1 MESSKTVIVG
11 GKVNTTKKMNEG
23 KLKSILS
30 KIGIGAAGVAGGAL
44 LATPVSKLIN
54 MVTDN
59 NEVDTLPDPI
69 IVIHDRA
76 PKANQVTDDMSLKDA
91 LMVAREE
98 VGPGGTFVHKGST
111 YSTYTKE
118 EENAM
123 TDSHKQI
130 FAESTNHAR
139 IDSTQISEGDIKAI
153 TLDGTHQNEAID
165 HPDVHPT
172 VEEKVQINVASAAET
187 AKTTDATATAEV
199 ASGFVEPLD
208 EMLADVVAPS
218 SENVAEQAA
227 EATASVDVASE
238 IVEPLDKM
246 LADVVVP
253 SSENVAEQAAEVTA
267 TAEVASGF
275 VEPLDEMLAGNNE
288 GLKLIGENW
297 VLSEVD
303 GSKDHVVYYTQNG
316 QSIVKIDQNNDG
328 VFDTVLKTHEDGSFR
343 ILTSNGEEAFLT
355 EQELEKVLYIENK
368 EDVYD
373 IKSKHTFVV
382 MDTDGDGETDSF
394 ISSNTNGE
402 VHISSSKGNATLILD
417 DVAQLVDAKD
427 QVHHANHNLDSFTG
441 QNENDDSSM
450 TNDVHF
456 DNSAVQ
462 TDNNPIDDTNFSV
475 SLIDDF

>member
-187 AKTTDATATAEV
+187 AKTTDA
-199 ASGFVEPLD
+199 
-208 EMLADVVAPS
+208 
-218 SENVAEQAA
+218 
-227 EATASVDVASE
+227 
-238 IVEPLDKM
+238 
-246 LADVVVP
+246 
-253 SSENVAEQAAEVTA
+253 TA

>member
-1 MESSKTVIVG
+1 M
-11 GKVNTTKKMNEG
+11 
-23 KLKSILS
+23 
-30 KIGIGAAGVAGGAL
+30 
-44 LATPVSKLIN
+44 
-54 MVTDN
+54 
-59 NEVDTLPDPI
+59 
-69 IVIHDRA
+69 
-76 PKANQVTDDMSLKDA
+76 
-91 LMVAREE
+91 
-98 VGPGGTFVHKGST
+98 
-111 YSTYTKE
+111 
-118 EENAM
+118 
-123 TDSHKQI
+123 
-130 FAESTNHAR
+130 
-139 IDSTQISEGDIKAI
+139 
-153 TLDGTHQNEAID
+153 
-165 HPDVHPT
+165 
-172 VEEKVQINVASAAET
+172 
-187 AKTTDATATAEV
+187 
-199 ASGFVEPLD
+199 
-208 EMLADVVAPS
+208 
-218 SENVAEQAA
+218 
-227 EATASVDVASE
+227 
-238 IVEPLDKM
+238 
-246 LADVVVP
+246 
-253 SSENVAEQAAEVTA
+253 AEQAAEVTA